1 MQNTQPVKRI
11 LRSMEKSRRSS
22 LDFVEPAPWSV
33 IQPSQQSKKAN
44 NSKATLILPMK
55 EFVMT
60 SCTPEDTHLAKEL
73 TKTLSGKAKVALR
86 ISPTTTHVICGE
98 ERRTLNMLKAI
109 LLGNYVCKIMF
120 IFNMV
125 LLTYVNIHR

>member
-1 MQNTQPVKRI
+1 M
-11 LRSMEKSRRSS
+11 
-22 LDFVEPAPWSV
+22 DFVEPAPWSV

-109 LLGNYVCKIMF
+109 LLGNYVCVKWCLSLICYYLPM
-120 IFNMV
+120 
-125 LLTYVNIHR
+125 

>member
-1 MQNTQPVKRI
+1 MD
-11 LRSMEKSRRSS
+11 KSRRSS

-33 IQPSQQSKKAN
+33 MQPSQQSKLA
-44 NSKATLILPMK
+44 NSKATLVLPMK

-60 SCTPEDTHLAKEL
+60 SCTPEDTTLAKEL
-73 TKTLSGKAKVALR
+73 TKALPGKAKVAFR

-109 LLGNYVCKIMF
+109 LLGNYVCVK
-120 IFNMV
+120 
-125 LLTYVNIHR
+125 